1 MNVNMFKIVKD
12 LFPICRSIT
21 GPGIQKSLKY
31 IENIIPDFK
40 RLKIKSGTKVF
51 DWIVPK
57 EWIIKD
63 GYILDIKNKRKYA
76 EFKKLNLHVVNF
88 STPINKII
96 NKKELFKNLYTL
108 PNQPRLVPY
117 VTSYYKKN
125 WGFCVSENEKKKI
138 NKGNKFK
145 VFINSRF
152 KKGYLDLSH
161 AVFKGKKKKEIFFS
175 TYICHPSMANNELSG
190 PALMTKVADYIK
202 NIKNRNFSYRLVI
215 LPETIGSIS
224 YIHKYKN
231 KLKKNVICGFNLSCV
246 GDEKSFSYISS
257 KNGNTLADNALK
269 SALIGK
275 QNVKYYSFLERGSD
289 ERQYCAQGVELP
301 VCGFSRTKYGE
312 FKEYHTSADNL
323 NLISNKGLEQ
333 SFEVIKSIIDGF
345 EKCFLPK
352 TSIICEPNLG
362 SRNMYP
368 TVSVKDNYKKRNYI
382 LDLITYSNGEDN
394 IFEIS
399 QKTNIPLEILIQAYS
414 ILKSKKIF

>member
-125 WGFCVSENEKKKI
+125 WGFCVAENFKKK
-138 NKGNKFK
+138 NKG
-145 VFINSRF
+145 
-152 KKGYLDLSH
+152 
-161 AVFKGKKKKEIFFS
+161 
-175 TYICHPSMANNELSG
+175 
-190 PALMTKVADYIK
+190 
-202 NIKNRNFSYRLVI
+202 
-215 LPETIGSIS
+215 
-224 YIHKYKN
+224 
-231 KLKKNVICGFNLSCV
+231 
-246 GDEKSFSYISS
+246 
-257 KNGNTLADNALK
+257 
-269 SALIGK
+269 
-275 QNVKYYSFLERGSD
+275 
-289 ERQYCAQGVELP
+289 
-301 VCGFSRTKYGE
+301 
-312 FKEYHTSADNL
+312 
-323 NLISNKGLEQ
+323 
-333 SFEVIKSIIDGF
+333 
-345 EKCFLPK
+345 
-352 TSIICEPNLG
+352 
-362 SRNMYP
+362 
-368 TVSVKDNYKKRNYI
+368 
-382 LDLITYSNGEDN
+382 
-394 IFEIS
+394 
-399 QKTNIPLEILIQAYS
+399 
-414 ILKSKKIF
+414 